1 MNKISNQSMINSQI
15 KNMNMKGIK
24 RIEKNDLNLNDNT
37 PYDNEEI
44 VKYEFNDFKDRF
56 PFSRNLNL
64 FKNTINL
71 HQKNKSA
78 ALQNY
83 IDSYKH
89 MKIIL
94 PKERSSKRC
103 KSDKNINEKGIIK
116 VHGQYENLNQSQIN
130 FQDSKIMKTSNKIIK
145 KYKKKEKSKLKFLQ
159 LISKQE
165 FMNKSNLGLKIS
177 EMYFSPYTSDLN
189 RQFLNDLFRVRLNQ
203 TKLDK
208 LPLLPKRNKLLQKSF
223 PYLSAKSRFNVQS
236 FSQISL
242 NYTNVKSKLFNRNSF
257 YYENNLSDQKIFLN
271 NYKNKNYRKLNII
284 WTETKLK

>member
-103 KSDKNINEKGIIK
+103 KSDKNRNEKGIIK

-203 TKLDK
+203 TK
-208 LPLLPKRNKLLQKSF
+208 
-223 PYLSAKSRFNVQS
+223 
-236 FSQISL
+236 
-242 NYTNVKSKLFNRNSF
+242 
-257 YYENNLSDQKIFLN
+257 
-271 NYKNKNYRKLNII
+271 
-284 WTETKLK
+284 